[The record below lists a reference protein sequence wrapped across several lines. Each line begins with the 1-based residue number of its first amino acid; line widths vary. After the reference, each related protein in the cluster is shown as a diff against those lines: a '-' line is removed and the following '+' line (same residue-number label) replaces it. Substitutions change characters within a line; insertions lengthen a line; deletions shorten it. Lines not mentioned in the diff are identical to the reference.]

1 MNNKIC
7 IIGGTSNIS
16 KSFIKMVEN
25 NFDIITV
32 GKSSNNDIEFDINN
46 GNFNNINKIPLN
58 CSYYLIA
65 AGILYPKK
73 IIEQT
78 NNEILNS
85 ISLNLLFPTY
95 LIEQILDI
103 NEDVRIVVVGSES
116 GKKGSYD
123 TTYFLS
129 KAALKSYIQEKHI
142 KSKNQSLNM
151 IAPSVILDTKMTQDR
166 DDLEEVLE
174 RAKDLPK
181 ERYLMSEEVAK
192 LIYYLFF
199 EDSGYINNEV
209 INMNGGKFARMNYR

>member
-7 IIGGTSNIS
+7 IIGANSNIS
-16 KSFIKMVEN
+16 KSFMSMIDKT
-25 NFDIITV
+25 FDIITV
-32 GKSSNNDIEFDINN
+32 GKSPNNDIQININN
-46 GNFNNINKIPLN
+46 GNFNSINKIPLN

-65 AGILYPKK
+65 AGTLYPKR

-85 ISLNLLFPTY
+85 VSLNLLFPTY

-103 NEDVRIVVVGSES
+103 NKDVKIVVIGSES

-129 KAALKSYIQEKHI
+129 KAALKSYIEEKHI
-142 KSKNQSLNM
+142 KFKNQSLNM
-151 IAPSVILDTKMTQDR
+151 ISPSVILDTKMTQER

-192 LIYYLFF
+192 LIHYLFF

-209 INMNGGKFARMNYR
+209 INMNGGKFARMNYK